1 MMTVCVVVPALL
13 VRRKIQQW
21 QWCNKIY
28 RERESR
34 FQREHLVAWTEAAAH
49 HRRLL
54 AHTQSLCSLFLPL
67 MVLARVGGKGKSVL
81 SPAARL
87 GAWIADGLADFD
99 DWFKNVLK

>member
-1 MMTVCVVVPALL
+1 
-13 VRRKIQQW
+13 
-21 QWCNKIY
+21 
-28 RERESR
+28 
-34 FQREHLVAWTEAAAH
+34 
-49 HRRLL
+49 
-54 AHTQSLCSLFLPL
+54 